1 MLKKLLLLIALSS
14 NVLFGQEIEFKLSDQ
29 ELTTLDR
36 GRGLLLQFSGD
47 SLTTIDVAV
56 FEIKSKKAL
65 NLPANFTFIEYRLGI
80 CTNTIPYLQRKPDQI
95 S

>member
-47 SLTTIDVAV
+47 SLTTIDIAI

-65 NLPANFTFIEYRLGI
+65 KLPAGFTFIEYR
-80 CTNTIPYLQRKPDQI
+80 
-95 S
+95 

>member
-65 NLPANFTFIEYRLGI
+65 KLPANFTFIEYRLGI

>member
-1 MLKKLLLLIALSS
+1 MFKKGLFLFLLFSLTVQS
-14 NVLFGQEIEFKLSDQ
+14 QEIVFKISDQ
-29 ELTTLDR
+29 ELNTLDR
-36 GRGLLLQFSGD
+36 GKGLLLQFSGD
-47 SLTTIDVAV
+47 SLNTIDIAI

-65 NLPANFTFIEYRLGI
+65 KLPANFTFIEYRLGI